1 MRRTTAAVSL
11 ALFAGPVAG
20 LVAAQD
26 DAAGLPADTYSDTY
40 ADPYSHSSGGILTG
54 LHPHIYVKGGGMVT
68 FPIDTE
74 NENRTVGGG
83 DDVELRSDVGGGW
96 YAAAGIRLGPG
107 PKPWSEGMGFRLE
120 AEYAR
125 RYFGTDGLY
134 RDDTQLRDLDGDLEV
149 ITIMGNALFDIT
161 VGNLRGYTGIGLGYA
176 DVEADVNSFSDSD
189 SGFAIQLPV
198 GFETQLVPYVWLDT
212 GIRFLYVPNLDSMTD
227 LDEYRL
233 FLTEVYAGLSFE
245 F

>member
-1 MRRTTAAVSL
+1 M
-11 ALFAGPVAG
+11 
-20 LVAAQD
+20 
-26 DAAGLPADTYSDTY
+26 
-40 ADPYSHSSGGILTG
+40 SSISWCQIG
-54 LHPHIYVKGGGMVT
+54 KW
-68 FPIDTE
+68 
-74 NENRTVGGG
+74 TV
-83 DDVELRSDVGGGW
+83 
-96 YAAAGIRLGPG
+96 
-107 PKPWSEGMGFRLE
+107 
-120 AEYAR
+120 
-125 RYFGTDGLY
+125 
-134 RDDTQLRDLDGDLEV
+134 LRDLDGDLEV
-149 ITIMGNALFDIT
+149 TTIMGNALFDIT

-189 SGFAIQLPV
+189 SGFAIQLPI